1 MLSVITHYEDET
13 LALGSRLGSLL
24 KSGDFIALVG
34 DLGAGKTRFVQG
46 VAASLEV
53 DPAEPVTSPT
63 YAILHIHNGSCP
75 LYHFDL
81 YRLGGDEDAAEL
93 GFAEYFYGDG
103 VSFVEWADR
112 LAGEMPAERLTI
124 TFVHLGEEKRRIDFT
139 AAGKRYEEL
148 TRSLFP
154 HDGK

>member
-1 MLSVITHYEDET
+1 LHSVITDNEAQT
-13 LALGSRLGSLL
+13 VALGKKLGNLL
-24 KSGDFIALVG
+24 RAGDFIALVG
-34 DLGAGKTRFVQG
+34 ELGSGKTRFIQG
-46 VAASLEV
+46 AAAALEV

-63 YAILHIHNGSCP
+63 YAILHIHSGRLP

-81 YRLGGDEDAAEL
+81 YRLGGDEDAVLL

-124 TFVHLGEEKRRIDFT
+124 TLSHLVEEKRRIGFA

-148 TRSLFP
+148 MINLFP
-154 HDGK
+154 

>member
-1 MLSVITHYEDET
+1 LRSVITHNEDET
-13 LALGSRLGSLL
+13 VALGIRLGHLL
-24 KSGDFIALVG
+24 KAGDFIALEG
-34 DLGAGKTRFVQG
+34 ELGSGKTRFVQG

-53 DPAEPVTSPT
+53 DSAEPVTSPT
-63 YAILHIHNGSCP
+63 YAILHIHNGRLP

-81 YRLGGDEDAAEL
+81 YRLAGDEDAEQL

-112 LAGEMPAERLTI
+112 LTREMPIERLTI
-124 TFVHLGEEKRRIDFT
+124 TFYHLGEETRRIGFA

-148 TRSLFP
+148 MVNLFQ
-154 HDGK
+154 

>member
-1 MLSVITHYEDET
+1 VDELRSVITFNADET
-13 LALGSRLGSLL
+13 VALGRKLGNLL

-34 DLGAGKTRFVQG
+34 ELGSGKTRFVQG
-46 VAASLEV
+46 VAVSLEV

-63 YAILHIHNGSCP
+63 YAILHIHGGRLL

-112 LAGEMPAERLTI
+112 LAGEMPTERLTI
-124 TFVHLGEEKRRIDFT
+124 TFSHLGEEKRRIGFA
-139 AAGKRYEEL
+139 AAGERYDEL
-148 TRSLFP
+148 MIDLFP
-154 HDGK
+154 